1 MKPNRVS
8 NFKKEGFPNIV
19 KIFRK
24 VIFLFFAIFILGT
37 SFVQSQILISRNILD
52 YPDGTVFPGTF
63 PGNVILP
70 AAHLKTS
77 TSYTIPILVTAPYTI
92 MVSSIYGDCDD
103 ITNNQL
109 VSNIDNV
116 VTIIVNKKC
125 SGSEDN
131 YLNFRFNISKSGYT
145 PEWQVFKVPILRD
158 SVKVV
163 LTLDISGSMHNNVQ
177 GGTTT
182 RIDALKSA
190 VNALVPNLE
199 LFQQEG
205 DSLGLT
211 YYSSSIYQPS
221 VTYFPKDFVKI
232 TPTSEPTTAN
242 YASYKVQTDLSTR
255 GPLQMTAMAT
265 GLLDAKN
272 KLLKYKN
279 KTPNT
284 RRMVF
289 LFTDGLQNYGPQV
302 DVNGNSITPG
312 TDSLNNKSIFPMDS
326 IRYYTIATWEA
337 GLAPEIL
344 DSIATNSGGEALHVV
359 QTSPT
364 LDEWFSVQLCNM
376 LADGSPQIV
385 MRKAFD
391 GISGTSTYSF
401 SLNQNVPKL
410 VVEFLGVTTDD
421 VRLTVKK
428 DGVDLTSNAK
438 YRYGDKFKFLTFDFP
453 INANPKITSGG
464 NWEITIVG
472 NTQYTH
478 NLIVLADD
486 HLFKYKCDLDKS
498 IYTVGDTI
506 HFYTKLAYVDS
517 LLSGTNNSIKAILL
531 KPGDDI
537 GQLLSNYPTPPMDS
551 TVDMSSGAVYK
562 FQELM
567 AHDSSF
573 YYALLPTEQII
584 NLTSIGNGVYKG
596 SYANTT
602 YAGIYNVIFLIN
614 GELSGVGKFE
624 RTTMVSSVFKFGQ
637 VIEEQPV
644 TVDSIPPATTSTSG
658 STSSGSTTTGTSH
671 QHHKGDRIFKIKP
684 KNKFGYPMGPGF
696 ASKIKVIINPGK
708 KKENVVATKRSTTEP
723 FVREIV
729 DNLDGCYYIVIANLQ
744 SGSNPDI
751 IITVRGEVSYQG
763 KTCPIPC
770 WVYVLLIIIIILIL
784 LLRFFKTKN
793 SKIYKIL
800 LWILAI
806 VVLLIILLQYFGVF
820 RLFC

>member
-1 MKPNRVS
+1 MKPNRVTNS
-8 NFKKEGFPNIV
+8 QKEGFRNVV

-24 VIFLFFAIFILGT
+24 VIFLFIAISILGT
-37 SFVQSQILISRNILD
+37 GLLQSQTLISRNILD
-52 YPDGTVFPGTF
+52 YPDGTVFPGSF
-63 PGNVILP
+63 PGSIILP

-77 TSYTIPILVTAPYTI
+77 TTYTIPLLVTAPYTI
-92 MVSSIYGDCDD
+92 TMSSIYGDCDD

-109 VSNIDNV
+109 VTNIDNV
-116 VTIIVNKKC
+116 VTIVVNKKC
-125 SGSEDN
+125 AGSEDN

-163 LTLDISGSMHNNVQ
+163 LTLDISGSMHLDVQ

-182 RIDALKSA
+182 RIVALKNA
-190 VNALVPNLE
+190 VNILVPNLE
-199 LFQQEG
+199 SFQQEG

-211 YYSSSIYQPS
+211 YYSSIVYQPS
-221 VTYFPKDFVKI
+221 TTYFPKNFVKI
-232 TPTSEPTTAN
+232 TSTDEVTPSN
-242 YASYKVQTDLSTR
+242 YASYKVQNDLSPR
-255 GPLQMTAMAT
+255 VPLQMTAMAK
-265 GLLDAKN
+265 GLLNAKS
-272 KLLKYKN
+272 KLLKQKE

-302 DVNGNSITPG
+302 DVNGNSITSG
-312 TDSLNNKSIFPMDS
+312 MDSLNNRSIFPKDS

-385 MRKAFD
+385 MRKAFNS
-391 GISGTSTYSF
+391 ITGTSSYSF
-401 SLNQNVPKL
+401 NLNQNVPRV
-410 VVEFLGVTTDD
+410 VVEFLGITSDD

-428 DGVDLTSNAK
+428 DGVDLTSKTK
-438 YRYGDKFKFLTFDFP
+438 YRYGERFKFLTFDFP
-453 INANPKITSGG
+453 INASPNIASGG

-472 NTQYTH
+472 NTQNAH

-517 LLSGTNNSIKAILL
+517 LLSGTTNSVKAILL

-537 GQLLSNYPTPPMDS
+537 GQLLSTYPTPPIDS
-551 TVDMSSGAVYK
+551 TVDMSSGTVYK

-567 AHDSSF
+567 AHDTSF
-573 YYALLPTEQII
+573 YNALLPSEQSIE
-584 NLTSIGNGVYKG
+584 LTNVGNGVYRG
-596 SYANTT
+596 SYSNTAL
-602 YAGIYNVIFLIN
+602 AGIYNVIFLIN

-637 VIEEQPV
+637 VVEEQPV
-644 TVDSIPPATTSTSG
+644 TVDSIPPATTSNTGSTNSG
-658 STSSGSTTTGTSH
+658 SATTGTSH
-671 QHHKGDRIFKIKP
+671 HHKGDHILKIKP

-696 ASKIKVIINPGK
+696 ASTIKVVINPGK
-708 KKENVVATKRSTTEP
+708 KKENTVTQKRSSSEP

-729 DNLDGCYYIVIANLQ
+729 DNLDGCYYIVIANLP

-751 IITVRGEVSYQG
+751 RISVRGEVSYQG
-763 KTCPIPC
+763 KICPIPY
-770 WVYVLLIIIIILIL
+770 WIYILLGIIILLVL

-793 SKIYKIL
+793 SSIYNVI
-800 LWILAI
+800 LWILAML
-806 VVLLIILLQYFGVF
+806 VLLIIVLQYFGVF

>member
-1 MKPNRVS
+1 MKPNRTENS
-8 NFKKEGFPNIV
+8 KKVEFRNVFI
-19 KIFRK
+19 KFRK
-24 VIFLFFAIFILGT
+24 AIVLFVTIYFLGMGLL
-37 SFVQSQILISRNILD
+37 QSQILISRNILD

-63 PGNVILP
+63 PGNIILP
-70 AAHLKTS
+70 AAHLSTS
-77 TSYTIPILVTAPYTI
+77 TSYTIPLLVTAPFTI
-92 MVSSIYGDCDD
+92 SVTSVSGDCDD

-125 SGSEDN
+125 AGSEDN

-163 LTLDISGSMHNNVQ
+163 LTLDISGSMHNNVL

-190 VNALVPNLE
+190 VNSLVPNLE
-199 LFQQEG
+199 SFQQEG

-211 YYSSSIYQPS
+211 YYSSLVYQPS
-221 VTYFPKDFVKI
+221 ATYFPKDFVKI
-232 TPTSEPTTAN
+232 TSTSEPTSSN
-242 YASYKVQTDLSTR
+242 YASYKVQNDLVSR
-255 GPLQMTAMAT
+255 IPLQLTAMAN

-312 TDSLNNKSIFPMDS
+312 TDSLNNKSIFPKDS

-385 MRKAFD
+385 MRKAFNS
-391 GISGTSTYSF
+391 ISESSTYSF

-428 DGVDLTSNAK
+428 DGVDLTSKAK
-438 YRYGDKFKFLTFDFP
+438 LRYGDKFKFLTFDFP
-453 INANPKITSGG
+453 ISASPNILSGG

-472 NTQYTH
+472 NTQNTH

-506 HFYTKLAYVDS
+506 HFYTKLRYIDS

-537 GQLLSNYPTPPMDS
+537 GQLLSNYPTPSIDS

-567 AHDSSF
+567 AHDTSF
-573 YYALLPTEQII
+573 YNALLPTEQII
-584 NLTSIGNGVYKG
+584 NLTNIGNGVYKG

-614 GELSGVGKFE
+614 SELSGVGKFE

-637 VIEEQPV
+637 VVEEQPV
-644 TVDSIPPATTSTSG
+644 AVDSIPSTTTPSDSTNSG
-658 STSSGSTTTGTSH
+658 SITTGTSH
-671 QHHKGDRIFKIKP
+671 QHHKGDRIFRIKP

-696 ASKIKVIINPGK
+696 TSTIKVIINPGK
-708 KKENVVATKRSTTEP
+708 KKESAVAEKRSITEP

-744 SGSNPDI
+744 SGSNPSI
-751 IITVRGEVSYQG
+751 KVSVRGEVSYQG
-763 KTCPIPC
+763 KLCPIPC
-770 WVYVLLIIIIILIL
+770 WVYVLLVIIILLVL
-784 LLRFFKTKN
+784 LLKFFKTKN
-793 SKIYKIL
+793 SSIYNII

-806 VVLLIILLQYFGVF
+806 VVLLVILLQYFGVF
-820 RLFC
+820 KLFC